1 MARFLSL
8 LTVSLVALIVVI
20 VQPAVS
26 LAQWV
31 EDGVPICTATGDQ
44 QLPYLVADG
53 TGGAIITWGDGRSGS
68 GDVYAQ
74 MIDASGTP
82 QWSANGVAICTGT
95 GTQQSPQLVS
105 DGAGGAIITW
115 MDNRSGNENIYAQRV
130 NGSGTVQW
138 TTNGVAICTATGDQ
152 TYPQVATDGD
162 GGAIITWDDKRSGE
176 RDIYAQRVNATGT
189 VQWTANG
196 VAICT
201 ATGKQGE
208 PQLIPD
214 SAGGAI
220 IAWDDVR
227 NGNYDI
233 YAQRVD
239 ADGNINVFWPTNGID
254 ICTATGYQEYPQLT
268 TDIAGGAIITWFDS
282 RNGNFDIYAQKVHAD
297 GLVPWA
303 IDGIPICTATGSQ
316 EYPQLAL
323 DGTGG
328 TIITWFDS
336 RNGNDDIY
344 AQRIDPS
351 GNPLWTTDG
360 IPICTATNDQE
371 HPQLTSD
378 GAGGAIVT
386 WYDARSGSYDIYA
399 QRINASGNVRWTTDG
414 VAICTKPGSQEH
426 PQLTSDGTG
435 GAIITWS
442 YWVSGN
448 YDVYAQR
455 IERNGYWGYP
465 NPTITKIVDVP
476 QDQGGQVAI
485 TWNASRLDQYP
496 YEIVT
501 YYSIWRSLPSGKL
514 AAVEIDEIGE
524 VSPAKVGPDFSGSAY
539 RVTTSGKD
547 TLYWEWIGNQPAHYL
562 PNYSYTA
569 ATLFDSTSASE
580 GWHYFFVSTHTSDP
594 FVFWDCQPDSGY
606 SVDNLAPAVPK
617 GLMAVFYA
625 DSTVLT
631 WLSNSEPD
639 LAYYAIYRGSCP
651 DFMPDMPL
659 DYTTDTT
666 YTDLQ
671 TGYCYKISAFDFAG
685 NESPLAGPVSVMETG
700 AQSDLPSAFALSQ
713 NYPNPFNPITETK
726 YTLPKDCYVRLNIFN
741 ILGQKVASLV
751 DGEKKAG
758 YKTVSW
764 DAKGV
769 ASGVYLYRLQAG
781 DFVETK
787 RMVLLR

>member
-8 LTVSLVALIVVI
+8 LIVLVVTLMVVI
-20 VQPAVS
+20 GQPAVS

-53 TGGAIITWGDGRSGS
+53 AGGAIITWGDGRSGS
-68 GDVYAQ
+68 GDIYAQ

-82 QWSANGVAICTGT
+82 QWSANGVAICTGS

-105 DGAGGAIITW
+105 DGAGGAIIAW
-115 MDNRSGNENIYAQRV
+115 MDNRSGNEDIYAQRV
-130 NGSGTVQW
+130 DASGTVQW
-138 TTNGVAICTATGDQ
+138 TANGVAICTATGDQ

-176 RDIYAQRVNATGT
+176 GDIYAQRVNATGT
-189 VQWTANG
+189 VQWATNG

-201 ATGKQGE
+201 ATGNQGE
-208 PQLIPD
+208 PKLIPD
-214 SAGGAI
+214 GAGGTI
-220 IAWDDVR
+220 IAWEDVR

-254 ICTATGYQEYPQLT
+254 ICTATGYQVYPELT
-268 TDIAGGAIITWFDS
+268 SDSAGGAIITWFDS
-282 RNGNFDIYAQKVHAD
+282 RNGNYDIYAQKVHAD
-297 GLVPWA
+297 GLVPWVNN
-303 IDGIPICTATGSQ
+303 GIPICTATGSQ
-316 EYPQLAL
+316 EYPQLAS

-328 TIITWFDS
+328 AIITWYDS

-344 AQRIDPS
+344 VQRIDPG
-351 GNPLWTTDG
+351 GNVRWTTDG
-360 IPICTATNDQE
+360 APICTETGDQM

-378 GAGGAIVT
+378 GAGGAI
-386 WYDARSGSYDIYA
+386 
-399 QRINASGNVRWTTDG
+399 
-414 VAICTKPGSQEH
+414 
-426 PQLTSDGTG
+426 
-435 GAIITWS
+435 ITWN

-465 NPTITKIVDVP
+465 HPTITEIADVP
-476 QDQGGQVAI
+476 QDQGGQVTV
-485 TWNASRLDQYP
+485 TWDASRLDQYP
-496 YEIVT
+496 YEVVT

-514 AAVEIDEIGE
+514 ATVEADGIVEI
-524 VSPAKVGPDFSGSAY
+524 SPSEVGPDFSSLGY
-539 RVTTSGKD
+539 RVTTSGED

-562 PNYSYTA
+562 PNYLYTA
-569 ATLFDSTSASE
+569 ATLFDSTLATD
-580 GWHYFFVSTHTSDP
+580 GWHYFFVSAHTSDP
-594 FVFWDCQPDSGY
+594 FVFWDSQPDSGY

-631 WLSNSEPD
+631 WLSNSETD

-651 DFMPDMPL
+651 NFLPDVPL

-666 YTDLQ
+666 YTDLAI
-671 TGYCYKISAFDFAG
+671 GYCYKISAFDFAG
-685 NESPLAGPVSVMETG
+685 NESPLAGPVSVREYGTQPG
-700 AQSDLPSAFALSQ
+700 LPSAFALSQ
-713 NYPNPFNPITETK
+713 NYPNPFNPITQID
-726 YTLPKDCYVRLNIFN
+726 YALPRDCCVRLEIYN
-741 ILGQKVASLV
+741 ILGQKVATLV
-751 DGEKKAG
+751 DGKEKAG
-758 YKTVSW
+758 YKVARW
-764 DAKGV
+764 DAGSFS
-769 ASGVYLYRLQAG
+769 SGIYFCRLEVRGLKA
-781 DFVETK
+781 ESRKLKAEMTRK
-787 RMVLLR
+787 MVLMR